1 MNTKRAPTDI
11 AELINRRRRQ
21 LLVHSIIYYRFD
33 KNIVSDSVW
42 TKWAIELADLQKQ
55 YPDIA
60 KTVPYHEDFK
70 DFDPSTGFNLPL
82 FDPWGE
88 CTAIYLLKI
97 YNKI

>member
-42 TKWAIELADLQKQ
+42 TEWAIELADL
-55 YPDIA
+55 
-60 KTVPYHEDFK
+60 
-70 DFDPSTGFNLPL
+70 
-82 FDPWGE
+82 
-88 CTAIYLLKI
+88 
-97 YNKI
+97 